1 MVTQFYQGLFTAQED
16 LDPELVCSHVPK
28 KVTEAMNEYLDR
40 VTTRLPEAGLAYAWQ
55 LARTPRISPQTNTC
69 LSCALCPHSCAPGKD
84 FPVGHP
90 LLQVK
95 HA

>member
-1 MVTQFYQGLFTAQED
+1 VL
-16 LDPELVCSHVPK
+16 ELQWEMGVLRRREFDAETRLHII
-28 KVTEAMNEYLDR
+28 KVAVQAAD
-40 VTTRLPEAGLAYAWQ
+40 VTTHLPEAGPAYAWQ
-55 LARTPRISPQTNTC
+55 LSRTPRISPQTNTC
-69 LSCALCPHSCAPGKD
+69 LCCTLCPHSCAPGKD